1 MAYQSSYKVNQ
12 FSLSTKSEVER
23 LEAQVELFW
32 EKELSLYKSLGLC
45 NGMSIVEC
53 GCGTGIV
60 GRKLLQEFPESKI
73 TAFDIDPYLVETA
86 RENAQKWNLKN
97 YEVFERPILNTEL
110 PDDEYDFAITRLV
123 LEHLSNPDDAI
134 KEIYRILK
142 PNGKAILVD
151 NDFEFH
157 LRTYPDI
164 PELRELY
171 GAYCRAREDDGG
183 TPRIGRELPSLA
195 KISGFSNIDL
205 HIISAHNS
213 IVGDSIFLKSEGSG
227 IPAKLVKDGYLP
239 SDTYM
244 QIAKKWNALLK
255 AERHSIFRQL
265 FLCVG
270 QKILLPH
277 DFSKE
282 NIDQESV
289 TKQDNLP
296 PIQIPDD
303 NRPASSQHVRPDKI
317 GTDKSLTAT
326 QKVIADIWSKILGR
340 EWIGNDENFFEA
352 GGSSLYAV
360 EIVELLEKAFEKEI
374 SVVDVFDN
382 PTIALFAD
390 FIDSDNTSNK
400 DLSSEK
406 RKVIRSKKIMERR
419 QKIKQMKETQ
429 D

>member
-1 MAYQSSYKVNQ
+1 MAYQSSYKVNH

-32 EKELSLYKSLGLC
+32 KKELSLYKSLGLR

-60 GRKLLQEFPESKI
+60 GRKILQEFPESRI

-86 RENAQKWNLKN
+86 KENAKNWGLEN

-110 PDDEYDFAITRLV
+110 PDNKYDFAIARLV
-123 LEHLSNPDDAI
+123 LEHLTNPADAI

-142 PNGKAILVD
+142 PNGKAIFVD

-164 PELRELY
+164 PELKDLY

-183 TPRIGRELPSLA
+183 TPRIGRELPSLT
-195 KISGFSNIDL
+195 KNSGFSNVDL
-205 HIISAHNS
+205 HIVSAHNS

-239 SDTYM
+239 SDTYV
-244 QIAKKWNALLK
+244 QIAKKWNTLLK
-255 AERHSIFRQL
+255 TKGHSIFRQL

-270 QKILLPH
+270 QKISLPP
-277 DFSKE
+277 DFSK
-282 NIDQESV
+282 QEREQEEE
-289 TKQDNLP
+289 TKQENLSP
-296 PIQIPDD
+296 VQISGDD
-303 NRPASSQHVRPDKI
+303 RPANKQYGPPNKEDNVQ
-317 GTDKSLTAT
+317 SLTAT
-326 QKVIADIWSKILGR
+326 QKTISGIWSKVLDR

-360 EIVELLEKAFEKEI
+360 DIVELLEKAFKMEI

-382 PTIALFAD
+382 PTIALFAN
-390 FIDSDNTSNK
+390 FIDSGNTSNK
-400 DLSSEK
+400 DLSSEE
-406 RKVIRSKKIMERR
+406 RKEIRSKKIMERR
-419 QKIKQMKETQ
+419 QKIKTMKETHG
-429 D
+429 